1 MNRRDSLS
9 LFFSF
14 FLFMQEKFS
23 AVIFA
28 NLRPANAISI
38 TFPLLRDTSMLGVQF
53 AAGASGSRDKQ
64 SIGYTRVYIF
74 HLCLS
79 VHACRACGNKLIK
92 LLVRVMRSTRPW
104 MEICAF
110 PFKPGWGEGIDPGS
124 RGAGRPSS
132 VNDTN

>member
-14 FLFMQEKFS
+14 FLFVQEKFS

-64 SIGYTRVYIF
+64 SIVTRGYIFSTCVCLCTRV
-74 HLCLS
+74 
-79 VHACRACGNKLIK
+79 VRAVIS
-92 LLVRVMRSTRPW
+92 LLN
-104 MEICAF
+104 C
-110 PFKPGWGEGIDPGS
+110 
-124 RGAGRPSS
+124 
-132 VNDTN
+132 

>member
-1 MNRRDSLS
+1 
-9 LFFSF
+9 
-14 FLFMQEKFS
+14 MQEKFS

-104 MEICAF
+104 KFAHFHLYRGGGRESIQ
-110 PFKPGWGEGIDPGS
+110 DPGEQGVPH
-124 RGAGRPSS
+124 R
-132 VNDTN
+132 

>member
-1 MNRRDSLS
+1 MRFAFTFL
-9 LFFSF
+9 F
-14 FLFMQEKFS
+14 FLFIRAGE
-23 AVIFA
+23 ILRR
-28 NLRPANAISI
+28 NLREFTSAISI

-110 PFKPGWGEGIDPGS
+110 PFIPGWGEGIDPGS

>member
-1 MNRRDSLS
+1 
-9 LFFSF
+9 
-14 FLFMQEKFS
+14 MQEKFS

-92 LLVRVMRSTRPW
+92 LLVRVMRSTVDGNLRISIYTG
-104 MEICAF
+104 MGGGNRSRIQ
-110 PFKPGWGEGIDPGS
+110 GS
-124 RGAGRPSS
+124 RASLIGERH
-132 VNDTN
+132 

>member
-1 MNRRDSLS
+1 
-9 LFFSF
+9 
-14 FLFMQEKFS
+14 
-23 AVIFA
+23 
-28 NLRPANAISI
+28 
-38 TFPLLRDTSMLGVQF
+38 MLGVQF

-110 PFKPGWGEGIDPGS
+110 PFIPWWGEEIDPGS

>member
-1 MNRRDSLS
+1 
-9 LFFSF
+9 
-14 FLFMQEKFS
+14 
-23 AVIFA
+23 
-28 NLRPANAISI
+28 
-38 TFPLLRDTSMLGVQF
+38 MLGVQF

-110 PFKPGWGEGIDPGS
+110 PFIPGWGERIDPGS